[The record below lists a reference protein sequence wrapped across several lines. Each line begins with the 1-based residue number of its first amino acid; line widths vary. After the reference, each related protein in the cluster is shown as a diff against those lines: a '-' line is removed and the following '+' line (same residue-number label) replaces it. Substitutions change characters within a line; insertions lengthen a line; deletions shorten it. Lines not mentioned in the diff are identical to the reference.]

1 MRISPH
7 LFHVNHR
14 TMVVG
19 VESMLRFKIAFVVV
33 YICFASIQV
42 LGQSAPPPSP
52 DEAQAKLTPMSGNK
66 EHPLMPI
73 GTAAPDFSLKGT
85 DDRVYTLSDFSK
97 AKLLVVMF
105 ESIHCPVSENYE
117 GRMRAL
123 YDAYHDKGV
132 AFVAINP
139 NNPKAVR
146 LDELGYTD
154 LTDSPADM
162 KIRVKDKQ
170 IPWPYLYDGE
180 TQSTVQKFGA
190 VATPHV
196 FIFDQDRKLRYE
208 GRIDDNQNEK
218 LVKVHDARDAIEALL
233 AGKEVAVAHR
243 PAFGCSTKWL
253 SKSADVQR
261 EWARII
267 AEPVVLTPAS
277 VGDIEK
283 LRANGGDKVTVVHF
297 WNTNSPSVATSFN
310 QLETTYRMYRGRSYD
325 FVTVNTDPVANTDK
339 VTEFLKSQHA
349 SSSNLQIAPA
359 DLKNIQK
366 AFGETWSPDE
376 EYTAVI
382 APGGKVVYAHKGP
395 INILDVRHAALSHF
409 TDNPYFPG
417 QAEYWARVSY

>member
-1 MRISPH
+1 
-7 LFHVNHR
+7 
-14 TMVVG
+14 
-19 VESMLRFKIAFVVV
+19 MLRSKIAFVVV
-33 YICFASIQV
+33 TVCFASSQI
-42 LGQSAPPPSP
+42 LAQSAPPPSP
-52 DEAQAKLTPMSGNK
+52 DQATARLTPMSGNK

-85 DDRVYTLSDFSK
+85 DDKVYTLSDFSK
-97 AKLLVVMF
+97 AKVLVVMF

-117 GRMRAL
+117 ARMRGL
-123 YDAYHDKGV
+123 YDAYHNKDV

-139 NNPKAVR
+139 NNPSAVR

-218 LVKVHDARDAIEALL
+218 LVKVHDAHDAIEALL
-233 AGKEVAVAHR
+233 AGKDVAVTHR

-277 VGDIEK
+277 LEDINK
-283 LRANGGDKVTVVHF
+283 LRANAGDKVTVVHF
-297 WNTNSPSVATSFN
+297 WNTNTPNVATNFN

-325 FVTVNTDPVANTDK
+325 FVTVDTDPTANTAK
-339 VTEFLKSQHA
+339 ATEFLKAQHA
-349 SSSNLQIAPA
+349 SSTNLQITPA
-359 DLKNIQK
+359 DLKNIQT

-382 APGGKVVYAHKGP
+382 APGGKIVYASKGP
-395 INILDVRHAALSHF
+395 LNILDVRHAALSHF

-417 QAEYWARVSY
+417 QAEYWARASY